1 MLTIKECRDILNDD
15 AKELN
20 DEQIIEIR
28 DWLSMMADI
37 IIEQVEIGNLKNNT
51 HENGNEK
58 ESDTLHQS
66 INR

>member
-37 IIEQVEIGNLKNNT
+37 IIEQVEIDNLKNNT